1 MGLTLVLSGC
11 FRTPKTNLG
20 FHPAG
25 LKCLHLP
32 RKQSLG
38 QAMRCTLLKK
48 KLLAKVSCF
57 FTAEQISLG
66 RFILHHFI
74 RIHSAYRIKDI
85 LTKYTDNTN
94 MVL

>member
-1 MGLTLVLSGC
+1 MSSSATQTEPGSGYALY
-11 FRTPKTNLG
+11 TI
-20 FHPAG
+20 
-25 LKCLHLP
+25 
-32 RKQSLG
+32 
-38 QAMRCTLLKK
+38 KK
-48 KLLAKVSCF
+48 KLLAKVSSF